1 MRPLGPEDLEE
12 CLALDQRALGG
23 LWSPSQWLHELA
35 EDNRPGLGIW
45 WGAGL
50 RAMACGW
57 LVLDELQITA
67 MAVDPAF
74 RRRGLGRAVLA
85 GLLAQGQA
93 AGARQATL
101 EVAAANGAA
110 RGLYAATGFQ
120 EAGIRRAYY
129 RNGDDAL
136 IKWLR
141 LDR

>member
-1 MRPLGPEDLEE
+1 
-12 CLALDQRALGG
+12 
-23 LWSPSQWLHELA
+23 
-35 EDNRPGLGIW
+35 
-45 WGAGL
+45 
-50 RAMACGW
+50 
-57 LVLDELQITA
+57 
-67 MAVDPAF
+67 
-74 RRRGLGRAVLA
+74 VLA